1 MLCVDSI
8 QTVGNLIE
16 RRLYETK
23 ENKQVPNFISTELN
37 LWIIKLICL
46 LTYRRL
52 LEKSQRIEAILASLQ
67 ATGAETEQLT
77 EVEEMITAPERQQ
90 LESLR
95 HHINKYSTS
104 IHTQHASLGFMLTLN
119 HSSICS
125 LCSDRL
131 DSSENQVDETIF
143 LLESY
148 IYSTKS
154 SR

>member
-1 MLCVDSI
+1 MFGFIINLLIDSH
-8 QTVGNLIE
+8 
-16 RRLYETK
+16 
-23 ENKQVPNFISTELN
+23 
-37 LWIIKLICL
+37 
-46 LTYRRL
+46 RRL

-67 ATGAETEQLT
+67 ATGAETAQLT

-95 HHINKYSTS
+95 HHINKYYTNRLLHTYHV
-104 IHTQHASLGFMLTLN
+104 IHVQTAINLVS
-119 HSSICS
+119 S
-125 LCSDRL
+125 LCAHGNRL

-148 IYSTKS
+148 INSTQA